1 MKIIYKHQAVIDIQ
15 QMQEYIANVLKNKT
29 AARNFSKRILK
40 DISILKTNPY
50 IGVSVQEKFLITASL
65 RMLVVDK
72 QLVFYEVI
80 DEETVTIIRVLDG
93 RQDYLAILLG

>member
-40 DISILKTNPY
+40 DISILKTNPC

-72 QLVFYEVI
+72 QLVFYEVT